1 MSSSRE
7 TVQQW
12 FDLIAKGDAKG
23 AFALFTD
30 DITYAL
36 KGTTPVSGVYH
47 GMQQI
52 VEDFFT
58 PWRKQIVGEI
68 VLTVDELIGDGDCVV
83 ALARG
88 KAKTIHGLPYD
99 NDYAFVFRLRDGKI
113 KEVIEYLDTALVDD
127 RGLRQEA
134 RLSGPADADREPP
147 QVGGAETVDRTR
159 LARLGAKRTIEPDC
173 GLVPVEDGP
182 LESNAAAL
190 ERRLSKVRE
199 KALAETLPA
208 PRRFDEDVLE
218 VQARGPEK
226 RGEGWKEDREGD
238 RLRPRVPENGF
249 GNRLGAE

>member
-30 DITYAL
+30 DIIYAL

-68 VLTVDELIGDGDCVV
+68 ALTVDELIGDGDCVV

-113 KEVIEYLDTALVDD
+113 KEVIEYLDTALVETAAY
-127 RGLRQEA
+127 GK
-134 RLSGPADADREPP
+134 RL
-147 QVGGAETVDRTR
+147 V
-159 LARLGAKRTIEPDC
+159 
-173 GLVPVEDGP
+173 
-182 LESNAAAL
+182 
-190 ERRLSKVRE
+190 
-199 KALAETLPA
+199 
-208 PRRFDEDVLE
+208 
-218 VQARGPEK
+218 
-226 RGEGWKEDREGD
+226 
-238 RLRPRVPENGF
+238 
-249 GNRLGAE
+249 